1 MNKIC
6 EEDKKKK
13 IERMKKN
20 CEEEAKKKWRW
31 IIEKFL
37 CFNVFI
43 HIYTKKII
51 IHYLYKY
58 KI

>member
-20 CEEEAKKKWRW
+20 CEEEAKKK
-31 IIEKFL
+31 
-37 CFNVFI
+37 
-43 HIYTKKII
+43 
-51 IHYLYKY
+51 
-58 KI
+58 